1 MRSELRWLAALAV
14 GLVACGDTRDS
25 AEEDY
30 SDAGSRMDLPDVA
43 AGTEP
48 DDTGVNVRDRDESMK
63 TPLDQSNSAR
73 DLEITR
79 QIRQKITDGDTFST
93 DAENVKVITENAVV
107 TLRGP
112 VETDQEK
119 QAIAVI
125 ARETAGVLRVEDQL
139 EVASR

>member
-1 MRSELRWLAALAV
+1 MRSELHWLAALAL

-25 AEEDY
+25 AESY
-30 SDAGSRMDLPDVA
+30 SDAESRTDLPDVA

-48 DDTGVNVRDRDESMK
+48 DDTGVNVRDRDESTK
-63 TPLDQSNSAR
+63 TPLDQSNSER

-79 QIRQKITDGDTFST
+79 QIRQKITDGDSFST

-119 QAIAVI
+119 QAIAAI
-125 ARETAGVLRVEDQL
+125 ARETAGVVRVEDQL